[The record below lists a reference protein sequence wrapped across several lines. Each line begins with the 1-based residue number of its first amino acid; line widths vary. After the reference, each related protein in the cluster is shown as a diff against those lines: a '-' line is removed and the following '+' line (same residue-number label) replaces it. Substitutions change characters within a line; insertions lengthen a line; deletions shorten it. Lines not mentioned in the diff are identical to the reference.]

1 MSDLY
6 LITGVLILVCLPD
19 EIRYIHLSIRPA
31 LPSFLFYVLGAAF
44 LSSNPPLRVGYAFL
58 DIVIGGAGN

>member
-19 EIRYIHLSIRPA
+19 EIRYIHLPIRPA
-31 LPSFLFYVLGAAF
+31 LPSFLFYVLGGAF
-44 LSSNPPLRVGYAFL
+44 YHLIPP
-58 DIVIGGAGN
+58 